1 MKKTICFYD
10 MILDEEQAAFV
21 DAIKDPSKTIIFCD
35 APAGTGKTTLA
46 MGAANLLVQDK
57 RNKLDGIVYIVSP
70 YGEGKQGY
78 LPGSITEKSEVY
90 YEPAYQAMIEVCMNP
105 YTDVCS
111 KTMTEKR
118 KPNDGIVNL
127 LTHTYLRG
135 TNLQNKVV
143 ILDESQNYT
152 VAELKKV
159 LTRCHDSCYEEFG
172 RTMMVRFKCQ
182 RCKKTEYRPL
192 KDCLPSDCPVRNLS
206 DLEAPTGWR
215 DGGFYHPTFCP
226 ECAEKYKRFM
236 DGEDLA

>member
-1 MKKTICFYD
+1 MAKITPYFYD

-21 DAIKDPSKTIIFCD
+21 DAIKNLEKTIVFCD

-46 MGAANLLVQDK
+46 MGAANILVQDK
-57 RNKLDGIVYIVSP
+57 RNDLDGIVYIVSP

-105 YTDVCS
+105 YTDVCT

-118 KPNDGIVNL
+118 KPNDGIVSL

-135 TNLQNKVV
+135 TNLQKKVV

-159 LTRCHDSCYEEFG
+159 LTRCHDSCKVIVIGHTGQIDIRGGSGFAKYLEHFDGQE
-172 RTMMVRFKCQ
+172 
-182 RCKKTEYRPL
+182 RCAVCRLTTNHRGW
-192 KDCLPSDCPVRNLS
+192 LS
-206 DLEAPTGWR
+206 
-215 DGGFYHPTFCP
+215 TFAD
-226 ECAEKYKRFM
+226 EV
-236 DGEDLA
+236 ED